1 MLLIKNCIYIY
12 IWHQI
17 LVLIYQY
24 QNQTHYV
31 KKSHLKLSY
40 NNLVQPYY
48 TGFTSIV
55 IGFDIKNKED
65 NFSLEY

>member
-1 MLLIKNCIYIY
+1 MTSNFSFDLPIPEPTI
-12 IWHQI
+12 
-17 LVLIYQY
+17 
-24 QNQTHYV
+24 THYV

-48 TGFTSIV
+48 TGFTSIIV
-55 IGFDIKNKED
+55 GFNIKNKED